1 MIAFCSLNKCWH
13 PFRGTDSSMSSVT
26 FSANDVKL
34 SALPAACVQHRAC
47 IWLCK
52 LRYAVQ
58 LYWDFCCAHR
68 SLHVCETL
76 VIVPMFDRQAYVDRQ
91 AKLAVEKADLD
102 AGKESE
108 IGCREGQR
116 LSVKFIAYR
125 QTYRRR
131 ASRLGSSTP
140 APLGSALRATK
151 NQTRALA
158 EGSLSLGTFFGIPC
172 SVRHV
177 THPTVCILNRLDLVK
192 HCASE

>member
-1 MIAFCSLNKCWH
+1 MVVSATLRSPALLGFLLCTSFSTRMRNVGD
-13 PFRGTDSSMSSVT
+13 GT
-26 FSANDVKL
+26 N
-34 SALPAACVQHRAC
+34 VQPPS
-47 IWLCK
+47 I
-52 LRYAVQ
+52 
-58 LYWDFCCAHR
+58 
-68 SLHVCETL
+68 
-76 VIVPMFDRQAYVDRQ
+76 DRQ